1 MAVGYIADGLGIA
14 GVWDV
19 DASEG
24 ASEAASGAAVPA
36 AVDAAEI
43 GADATD
49 GAVAGEG
56 FFMAEGIAMGAEA
69 GAAPFAAQA
78 PGAARLAYGA
88 AGMFAAAGCC
98 GAGPRALAADDG
110 SNRRGSS
117 DRVKSLTGIPLNCAG
132 VEAACGAAVAV
143 VAGALVFACPLA
155 EACND
160 DAEASPIASG

>member
-1 MAVGYIADGLGIA
+1 
-14 GVWDV
+14 
-19 DASEG
+19 
-24 ASEAASGAAVPA
+24 
-36 AVDAAEI
+36 VDAAEI

-56 FFMAEGIAMGAEA
+56 FFVAEGIAIGAEA

-78 PGAARLAYGA
+78 PVAATPAYGA
-88 AGMFAAAGCC
+88 AGMFAATGCC
-98 GAGPRALAADDG
+98 GAGPRALAAGDG

-117 DRVKSLTGIPLNCAG
+117 ARVKSLTGIPLNCGG